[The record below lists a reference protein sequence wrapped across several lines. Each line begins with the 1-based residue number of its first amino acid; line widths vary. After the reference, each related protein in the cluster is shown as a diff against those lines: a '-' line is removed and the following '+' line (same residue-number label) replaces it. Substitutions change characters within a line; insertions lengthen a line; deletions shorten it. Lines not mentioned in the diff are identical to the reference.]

1 MPYMGFFI
9 FTNEVIMNAK
19 TKKLALLGL
28 FSAMA
33 YILTFFARI
42 PISSVEYLK
51 YDPKD
56 IVILILGFLMGP
68 ASALGVTVVVCL
80 IEAITVSMTGPIGF
94 VMNVISTASFAC
106 TASLIYKHKRTLG
119 GVILG
124 LVSGI
129 ALMSGLMLVWNY
141 LITPLYMSVPRE
153 IIKDMLLPVFL
164 PFNLIKGS
172 INASLTML
180 LYKPTVKALKSTS
193 LIENTGV
200 KKSDL
205 KFSVIAI
212 SVTVIISCILWILII
227 RGII

>member
-9 FTNEVIMNAK
+9 FVNEVIMNTK

-33 YILTFFARI
+33 YILTLFARI
-42 PISSVEYLK
+42 PISSVEFLK

-56 IVILILGFLMGP
+56 IVVLILGFLMGP

-80 IEAITVSMTGPIGF
+80 IEAITVSTTGLIGF
-94 VMNVISTASFAC
+94 VMNVISTAAFAC
-106 TASLIYKHKRTLG
+106 TAALIYKHKRTLG
-119 GVILG
+119 GVIFG

-129 ALMSGLMLVWNY
+129 ITMSGLMLLWNY
-141 LITPLYMSVPRE
+141 LITPLYMSISRE

-164 PFNLIKGS
+164 PFNLIKGA

-180 LYKPTVKALKSTS
+180 LYKPVVKALKSTS
-193 LIENTGV
+193 LIEHTET
-200 KKSDL
+200 KKSDVR
-205 KFSVIAI
+205 FSVIAV
-212 SVTVIISCILWILII
+212 SVIVIISCVLWILII
-227 RGII
+227 KGII

>member
-1 MPYMGFFI
+1 MGFFI

-33 YILTFFARI
+33 YILTLFARI
-42 PISSVEYLK
+42 PISSVEFLK

-68 ASALGVTVVVCL
+68 TSALGVTIVVCL
-80 IEAITVSMTGPIGF
+80 IEAVTVSTTGLIGF
-94 VMNVISTASFAC
+94 VMNVISTAAFAC

-119 GVILG
+119 GVIIG

-129 ALMSGLMLVWNY
+129 ILMSGLMILWNY
-141 LITPLYMSVPRE
+141 LITPLYMSISRE
-153 IIKDMLLPVFL
+153 IIADMLLPVFL
-164 PFNLIKGS
+164 PFNLIKGA
-172 INASLTML
+172 INASFTML
-180 LYKPTVKALKSTS
+180 LYKPIVKALKSTS
-193 LIENTGV
+193 LIEHTEA
-200 KKSDL
+200 KKSDF

-212 SVTVIISCILWILII
+212 SVIVIISCVLWILII
-227 RGII
+227 KGII

>member
-1 MPYMGFFI
+1 
-9 FTNEVIMNAK
+9 MNTK

-33 YILTFFARI
+33 YILAFFARI

-68 ASALGVTVVVCL
+68 ASTLGVTAVVCL
-80 IEAITVSMTGPIGF
+80 IEAVTVSTTGPIGF
-94 VMNVISTASFAC
+94 VMNVISTAAFAC

-119 GVILG
+119 GVVFG
-124 LVSGI
+124 LVSGVI
-129 ALMSGLMLVWNY
+129 LMSGLMLIWNY
-141 LITPLYMSVPRE
+141 LITPLYMGVPRE

-164 PFNLIKGS
+164 PFNLIKGA

-193 LIENTGV
+193 LIEDTGA
-200 KKSDL
+200 KRSDL

-212 SVTVIISCILWILII
+212 SVIIIISCVLWILII